1 MKLGIV
7 GAGATGLTAAF
18 DAATAGHDVTVLE
31 ASDRPG
37 GLAGSID
44 VGGTAVERFYHHCFR
59 TDRALIE
66 LIQALG
72 LGARL
77 RFRRPSTGV
86 FVDDRLHP
94 FGTPREMLRFP
105 YFGPIDRLRFAGSA
119 AVLKAIPDG
128 RRFDSVRALDWMRR
142 WAGAQVTETLWEP
155 LLAGKFGDHAG
166 EVSMAWL
173 WARIHCRTFDLG
185 YLRGGFDQVYRA
197 LMAAVT
203 ERGGKIEL
211 RKAVGRIRQ
220 PHSTV
225 CVRTEDG
232 SYYEFDHLI
241 VTVAQPVF
249 AKAAGVD
256 TNDLLWRTRY
266 LGATCF
272 VLECDRSLTP
282 YYWLNIND
290 RDFPFLAV
298 VEHTRMVDRTDYG
311 GRHIV
316 YVGNYVPHDDWR
328 FTAEPA
334 DLLGHYLPW
343 LRRLNPDFR
352 RANILNWHFSRASH
366 AQPIVTPEYRS
377 SLPSHRT
384 PLPSVTLATMS
395 QIYPQDRGQSYA
407 IAMAHAVTQRL
418 GLAPRTTSAGTG
430 NPRLSQPRPRN
441 CFL

>member
-1 MKLGIV
+1 MRLGIV

-18 DAATAGHDVTVLE
+18 DATSAGHDVTVLE

-66 LIQALG
+66 LIRTLG
-72 LGARL
+72 LGERL

-86 FVDDRLHP
+86 FLDDTLHP
-94 FGTPREMLRFP
+94 FGTPLEMLLFP
-105 YFGPIDRLRFAGSA
+105 RFGPLDRLRFGVSA
-119 AVLKAIPDG
+119 AALKAVRDG

-142 WAGAQVTETLWEP
+142 WAGARVTETLWEP
-155 LLAGKFGDHAG
+155 LLVGKFGNHAG
-166 EVSMAWL
+166 DVSMAWL
-173 WARIHCRTFDLG
+173 WARIHYRTFDLG

-197 LMAAVT
+197 LTEAVT
-203 ERGGKIEL
+203 AAGGKIEFG
-211 RKAVGRIRQ
+211 KVVSRIRQ

-225 CVRTEDG
+225 GVRTADG
-232 SYYEFDHLI
+232 SRYEFDHLI

-249 AKAAGVD
+249 AKAAGIGTD
-256 TNDLLWRTRY
+256 HLLWRNQY

-298 VEHTRMVDRTDYG
+298 VEHTRMVDRSEYG
-311 GRHIV
+311 GRHLV

-334 DLLGHYLPW
+334 VLLDHYLPW
-343 LRRLNPDFR
+343 LRRLNPDFD
-352 RANILNWHFSRASH
+352 RANILNWHFSRAGH

-377 SLPSHRT
+377 AVPSHRT
-384 PLPSVTLATMS
+384 SLPNVTLATMA

-407 IAMAHAVTQRL
+407 VAMAHAVTRRL
-418 GLAPRTTSAGTG
+418 GLDGR
-430 NPRLSQPRPRN
+430 
-441 CFL
+441 